1 MRLKSIVK
9 VVLITISIAVFII
22 GVSIVNVEA
31 QLQAEEPGES
41 DELKVLIKEI
51 VFEGNTVIDT
61 PTLEKVTEPYRD
73 RELTLGE
80 MSELV
85 DLVTITYQEQGYIL
99 ARAYLPKQDI
109 KDGLLKIGI
118 VEGSIG
124 KIIIAGKTH
133 YSDKVLKRY
142 FKPQVKHGVIKEE
155 FIEKGL
161 LMSTGIPQVKTNVAL
176 KKGDKPGLVDV
187 VLNTTDTSDVTFGVN
202 LNLDYNN
209 YGSDFVSEHRFNAVI
224 DIIDHKWGSVA
235 SLRGS
240 TGANIND
247 TVFGSINLMI
257 PVNSYGTKF
266 SVSFLQSTYSI
277 GEEFAELG
285 LGGDSTLYG
294 FSLSHPLIIKKN
306 RNLNV
311 SLGYDNKRVKNEI
324 SGSGIINI
332 DRIDEF
338 NLSLNYDDLDRF
350 LGKNIISL
358 GLYSGQII
366 DFDEGR
372 LSRLEANKSFERVK
386 LSAARIQKVPGT
398 QYANLLIRGAGQYS
412 NDRLLPMEQAVIG
425 GYGSVRGTEPSGALG
440 DYGYNA
446 SIELMMAPPFIAE
459 KTYFGQR
466 VAQMAQFSLFVDH
479 GGVYTTKPV
488 EGEFFSEHLTGYGAG
503 VRLFYKDKFNFKYDI
518 GLPYAKTEDTKSLY
532 HYFAVSVKAF

>member
-1 MRLKSIVK
+1 VRLKSVVK
-9 VVLITISIAVFII
+9 VALITISIAVFII
-22 GVSIVNVEA
+22 GISVVNVEA

-41 DELKVLIKEI
+41 DELRVLIKEI

-61 PTLEKVTEPYRD
+61 ATLEKVTEPYRD

-85 DLVTITYQEQGYIL
+85 DLVTITYQERGYIL

-124 KIIIAGKTH
+124 KIIITGKTH

-161 LMSTGIPQVKTNVAL
+161 LMSTGIPQVKTDIAL
-176 KKGDKPGLVDV
+176 KKGDEPGLVDV
-187 VLNTTDTSDVTFGVN
+187 VLNTTDTSDLTFGVN

-209 YGSDFVSEHRFNAVI
+209 YGSDFVSVHRFNTVI

-235 SLRGS
+235 TLRGS
-240 TGANIND
+240 TGAHIED
-247 TVFGSINLMI
+247 TVFGSVKLMI
-257 PVNSYGTKF
+257 PVNSYGTSF
-266 SVSFLQSTYSI
+266 SASLLQSTYTI

-294 FSLSHPLIIKKN
+294 FSISHPLIIKKN

-324 SGSGIINI
+324 SGGGVINI

-358 GLYSGQII
+358 GLYSGQIV

-372 LSRLEANKSFERVK
+372 LSRIEANKSFERIK

-398 QYANLLIRGAGQYS
+398 QYTNLLIKGAGQYS

-425 GYGSVRGTEPSGALG
+425 GYGSVRGNEPSGALG
-440 DYGYNA
+440 DYGYNV
-446 SIELMMAPPFIAE
+446 SIELMTAPPFIAE

-466 VAQMAQFSLFVDH
+466 VAQLVQFSFFYDH
-479 GGVYTTKPV
+479 GGVYTTEPL
-488 EGEFFSEHLTGYGAG
+488 EGEYGSQLLTGYGAG
-503 VRLFYKDKFNFKYDI
+503 LRLFYKDLFTFKYDI
-518 GLPYAKTEDTKSLY
+518 GLPYTKPEDTKDVY
-532 HYFAVSVKAF
+532 HYFAFSVKAF

>member
-1 MRLKSIVK
+1 MKLKTIVK

-22 GVSIVNVEA
+22 GISIVNVEA

-85 DLVTITYQEQGYIL
+85 DLVTITYQERGYIL

-124 KIIIAGKTH
+124 KIIITGKTH

-161 LMSTGIPQVKTNVAL
+161 LMSTGIPQVKTDIAL
-176 KKGDKPGLVDV
+176 KKGDEPGLVDV

-209 YGSDFVSEHRFNAVI
+209 YGSDFVSAHRFNTVI

-235 SLRGS
+235 TLRGS
-240 TGANIND
+240 TGSYVED
-247 TVFGSINLMI
+247 TVFGSVNLMI
-257 PVNSYGTKF
+257 PVNSYGTSF
-266 SVSFLQSTYSI
+266 SVSYLQSTYSI

-285 LGGDSTLYG
+285 LGGDSTFYG
-294 FSLSHPLIIKKN
+294 FSISHPLIIKKN

-324 SGSGIINI
+324 SGGGVINI

-358 GLYSGQII
+358 GLYSGQIV

-372 LSRLEANKSFERVK
+372 LSRIEANKSFETIK

-398 QYANLLIRGAGQYS
+398 QYTNLLIRGAGQYS

-425 GYGSVRGTEPSGALG
+425 GYGSVRGNEPSGALG
-440 DYGYNA
+440 DYGYNV
-446 SIELMMAPPFIAE
+446 SLELMTAPPFIAD

-466 VAQMAQFSLFVDH
+466 VAQLVQFSFFYDH
-479 GGVYTTKPV
+479 GGVYTTKPL
-488 EGEFFSEHLTGYGAG
+488 EGEFGSQILTGYGAG
-503 VRLFYKDKFNFKYDI
+503 LRLFYKDLFTFKYDI
-518 GLPYAKTEDTKSLY
+518 GLPYAKAEDSKNYY